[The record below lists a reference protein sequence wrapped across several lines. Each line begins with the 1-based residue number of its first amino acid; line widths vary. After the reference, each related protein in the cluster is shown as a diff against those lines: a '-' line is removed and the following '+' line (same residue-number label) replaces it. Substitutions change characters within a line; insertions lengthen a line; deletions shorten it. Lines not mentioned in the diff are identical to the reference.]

1 MESFKKIKHLIQVL
15 ISLTKEEQKIP
26 IVTKVEKS
34 DLLNGK
40 IALVT
45 GGSGGIGEAIAK
57 KLVESGCKVIIAGTN
72 EEKLRSCTL
81 RCGAQKSIVI
91 NMNDITGI
99 DSKIAEAVSY
109 FGKIDILVHSAGV
122 HTKRDGLDFLNITE
136 DEYNHVMDINLKG
149 AYFICQKVGKYM
161 IDNGIKGNIL
171 LVSSQKALEPSWSP
185 YRLSK
190 LGISGITK
198 GIAQRLAPYGI
209 VVNAIGPGPTAT
221 AMVDL
226 GVNGSIYTNE
236 NVLKRYI
243 MPEEVAEYAL
253 LLVSQLGKL
262 IIGDTIYVTAGEGII
277 NDI

>member
-1 MESFKKIKHLIQVL
+1 MESLKKIKHLIQVL

-136 DEYNHVMDINLKG
+136 SEYNHVMDINLKG

>member
-1 MESFKKIKHLIQVL
+1 MESLKKIKHLIQVL

-136 DEYNHVMDINLKG
+136 SEYNHVMDINLKG
-149 AYFICQKVGKYM
+149 AYFIFQKVGKYM

>member
-1 MESFKKIKHLIQVL
+1 MESLKKIKHLIQVL

-136 DEYNHVMDINLKG
+136 SEYNHVMDINLKG

-243 MPEEVAEYAL
+243 MPEEKY
-253 LLVSQLGKL
+253 KL
-262 IIGDTIYVTAGEGII
+262 SIA
-277 NDI
+277 

>member
-1 MESFKKIKHLIQVL
+1 
-15 ISLTKEEQKIP
+15 
-26 IVTKVEKS
+26 
-34 DLLNGK
+34 
-40 IALVT
+40 
-45 GGSGGIGEAIAK
+45 
-57 KLVESGCKVIIAGTN
+57 
-72 EEKLRSCTL
+72 
-81 RCGAQKSIVI
+81 
-91 NMNDITGI
+91 
-99 DSKIAEAVSY
+99 
-109 FGKIDILVHSAGV
+109 
-122 HTKRDGLDFLNITE
+122 
-136 DEYNHVMDINLKG
+136 
-149 AYFICQKVGKYM
+149 M

-277 NDI
+277 NDIWKCDLQ

>member
-1 MESFKKIKHLIQVL
+1 MTCFKKIKHLLQVL
-15 ISLTKEEQKIP
+15 IAITKEEQKIP
-26 IVTKVEKS
+26 IVTKVDNTDMLK
-34 DLLNGK
+34 GK
-40 IALVT
+40 VALVT
-45 GGSGGIGEAIAK
+45 GGSGGIGEAISK
-57 KLVESGCKVIIAGTN
+57 KLVDSGCKVIIAGTN
-72 EEKLRSCTL
+72 EEKLKTCAL
-81 RCGAQKSIVI
+81 RCGAHESIVI
-91 NMNDITGI
+91 NMNDISDI
-99 DSKIAEAVSY
+99 DSKIAEAASY

-136 DEYNHVMDINLKG
+136 EEYDHVMDINLKG
-149 AYFICQKVGKYM
+149 AYFICQRMGKYM

-198 GIAQRLAPYGI
+198 GIAQKLAPYGI
-209 VVNAIGPGPTAT
+209 IVNAIGPGPTAT

-226 GVNGSIYTNE
+226 GVNGSIYTEENE
-236 NVLKRYI
+236 LKRYI

-253 LLVSQLGKL
+253 ILVSQLGKL
-262 IIGDTIYVTAGEGII
+262 IIGDTVYVTAGEGII

>member
-1 MESFKKIKHLIQVL
+1 MESLKKIKHLIQVL

-109 FGKIDILVHSAGV
+109 LGKIDILVHSAGV

-136 DEYNHVMDINLKG
+136 SEYNHVMDINLKG

>member
-1 MESFKKIKHLIQVL
+1 MESLKKIKHLIQVL

-57 KLVESGCKVIIAGTN
+57 KLVESGCKVIIAGTT

-99 DSKIAEAVSY
+99 DNKIAEAVSY

-136 DEYNHVMDINLKG
+136 SEYNHVMDINLKG

-226 GVNGSIYTNE
+226 GVNDSIYTNE

-253 LLVSQLGKL
+253 LLVSQLGRL